1 VAEVRDG
8 NEPLLLGFGAVWVLP
23 NIRCLVQF
31 EFFASAEIWVELRF
45 SSCILCFEFSLVV
58 LSGFGRLTVLIFP
71 QWLPKHITQNCYFV
85 FL

>member
-1 VAEVRDG
+1 MAEVRDG

-31 EFFASAEIWVELRF
+31 EFFASAEILVLFRF
-45 SSCILCFEFSLVV
+45 SSCILCFEFNLV

-71 QWLPKHITQNCYFV
+71 QWLPKHTTQNCYFI